1 MKIVNKKITD
11 LKPYENNPRINDDAV
26 EYVANSIKDFGFKV
40 PLVIDKDNVVV
51 CGHTRLKASEKLW
64 LSEVPCIIADDLSEA
79 QIKAFRLADNKVSEK
94 ADWDI
99 SKLNLELDELELDDI
114 DMEDY
119 GFENNQFEETTSSD
133 DEEYEN
139 ERVNTVY
146 QYNLHLYDPY
156 DVDGFYQMPV
166 IHNDGVVPNT
176 LKGFNYA
183 LSSKEKDFGLH
194 FFLDDYQF
202 ERLWRAPEQY
212 LDILKEYK
220 LVLSPDFSLYM
231 NMPLAMKIWNVYR
244 SRLLGH
250 WWQEQGLI
258 VIPTISWAEADTF
271 SFCFDGIPKGSIVAV
286 STIGV
291 KKKDDA
297 FRIWKEGMDAMIEK
311 IKPKIILVYG
321 GELEYDYPE
330 DTEVIYYKNEVT
342 ERMKNYKEV
351 EYE

>member
-321 GELEYDYPE
+321 GELEYDNHE

>member
-1 MKIVNKKITD
+1 MEIIEKLVD
-11 LKPYENNPRINDDAV
+11 ELVPYENNPRDNDEAV
-26 EYVANSIKDFGFKV
+26 EYVANSIRDFGFKV
-40 PLVIDKDNVVV
+40 PIVIDRDNVVV
-51 CGHTRLKASEKLW
+51 CGHTRLKASKL
-64 LSEVPCIIADDLSEA
+64 LGLKSVPCVVASDLSDS
-79 QIKAFRLADNKVSEK
+79 QIKAFRLADNKVAEK
-94 ADWDI
+94 AQWDY
-99 SKLNLELDELELDDI
+99 SKLELELNDLELDDI

-119 GFENNQFEETTSSD
+119 GFLFLLDDDNNQ
-133 DEEYEN
+133 DEDKEN

-156 DVDGFYQMPV
+156 DVDGMFQMPV
-166 IHNDGVVPNT
+166 IHNDGIVPKV

-212 LDILKEYK
+212 LDILKEYQC
-220 LVLSPDFSLYM
+220 VLSPDFSLYM

-271 SFCFDGIPKGSIVAV
+271 SFCFDGIPQGSIVAV

-291 KKKDDA
+291 KKQDDA
-297 FRIWKEGMDAMIEK
+297 FRVWKNGMDAMIEK
-311 IKPKIILVYG
+311 IHPKIILVYG
-321 GELEYDYPE
+321 GKLEYEYPQ
-330 DTEVIYYKNEVT
+330 DIEVVYYENEVT

-351 EYE
+351 EYEQK